1 MVPNNDKLDIKKYIK
16 GNHTRN
22 IIIDKITLLTNE
34 ITLLTDQI
42 NLINAE
48 KKIADD
54 KINRLERMIRL
65 RRIKRIERNIFMA
78 HLLKKIK

>member
-1 MVPNNDKLDIKKYIK
+1 MVSNNDKLDIEKYIK
-16 GNHTRN
+16 GTNTRN

-42 NLINAE
+42 NLMNVEIKMVDNN
-48 KKIADD
+48 K
-54 KINRLERMIRL
+54 LEQMIRL
-65 RRIKRIERNIFMA
+65 RRIKRMERKIFVT